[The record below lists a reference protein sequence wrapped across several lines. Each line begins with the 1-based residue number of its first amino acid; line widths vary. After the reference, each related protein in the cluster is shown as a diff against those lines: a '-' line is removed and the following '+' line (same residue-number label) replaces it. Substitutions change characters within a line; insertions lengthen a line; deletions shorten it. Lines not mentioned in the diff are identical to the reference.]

1 MSVELLKEQSNGLR
15 GALPIELAEP
25 TPNFSE
31 DVWQILK
38 FHGIYQQHDRDI
50 RGRNNRVY
58 NFMVRS
64 KLPGGRLSGQQY
76 LVHDALADTF
86 GQGDL
91 RFTTR
96 QGIQLH
102 GVIKGDLQGT
112 LQALNAALISTLGAC
127 GDVERNV
134 MFCPA
139 PFGDPQRQQMQ
150 ALAEAI
156 AEHLAPRTTA
166 YHQIWLE
173 NDEGK
178 KELQHFPAAVHTNG
192 HSVNGNGAVDGKANG
207 KIAGHVNGN
216 GTAESTTEGS
226 AIEPIYG
233 KSYLPRKFKTA
244 IAVPGDNCTDIY
256 TNDLGLVGLSDEG
269 SDQIHG
275 YNVFV
280 GGGLGMTHN
289 NPDTFPLLAQPLGYI
304 SADKVLDVTEKIVLV
319 QRDHGDRT
327 NRKHARMKYLIHDWG
342 IENFRAKVEEY
353 LGYQL
358 EEIRPMPTMT
368 VDDHLGWHQ
377 QNDGKWFYG
386 IYIEN
391 GRVRDDG
398 ASRTRSGLRALVQR
412 FDPAVI
418 ITPQQNI
425 LLSGFTSEQKGEVEQ
440 LLRDFG
446 LRTVEELSNVRRNAM
461 ACPALPSCGLALAEA
476 ERYLP
481 DLVTEIEQIATEL
494 DLDREL
500 FTVRMTGCP
509 NGCARPYVADIGL
522 VGRTLGK
529 YSLFLGGNPEGTR
542 LNTLY
547 ADLIPAAELPALI
560 RSLLVAYVQTR
571 QAEER
576 VGDWANRLG
585 GELIQELTEQLLPA

>member
-1 MSVELLKEQSNGLR
+1 MSVEDLKEQSNGLR
-15 GALPIELAEP
+15 GAVSIELAEP
-25 TPNFSE
+25 TPSFSE

-38 FHGIYQQHDRDI
+38 FHGIYQQHDRDT

-58 NFMVRS
+58 SFMVRS
-64 KLPGGRLSGQQY
+64 KLPGGRLTAQQY
-76 LVHDALADTF
+76 LIHDALSDEF

-102 GVIKGDLQGT
+102 GVIKGDLRGT
-112 LQALNAALISTLGAC
+112 LQSLNNALVSTLAAC

-139 PFGDPQRQQMQ
+139 PFGDAVREQMQ
-150 ALAEAI
+150 ATAEAI
-156 AEHLAPRTTA
+156 AEHLCPRTTA

-178 KELQHFPAAVHTNG
+178 KELQSFANNGDAPAEV
-192 HSVNGNGAVDGKANG
+192 
-207 KIAGHVNGN
+207 
-216 GTAESTTEGS
+216 
-226 AIEPIYG
+226 IEPIYG
-233 KSYLPRKFKTA
+233 KTYLPRKFKTA

-269 SDQIHG
+269 SDTIHG

-289 NPDTFPLLAQPLGYI
+289 NPDTFPLLAKPLGYI
-304 SADKVLDVTEKIVLV
+304 TADKVIDVTEKVVLV
-319 QRDHGDRT
+319 QRDHGDRE
-327 NRKHARMKYLIHDWG
+327 NRKHARMKYLINDWG
-342 IENFRAKVEEY
+342 IEAFRAKVEEY

-358 EEIRPMPTMT
+358 EEIRPMPEMQ
-368 VDDHLGWHQ
+368 VEDHLGWHQ
-377 QNDGKWFYG
+377 QVDGKWFYG

-391 GRVRDDG
+391 GRAGDNGDRRV
-398 ASRTRSGLRALVQR
+398 RSGLRALIQR
-412 FDPAVI
+412 FGSAVV

-425 LLSGFTSEQKGEVEQ
+425 LLSGFATEEKAEVEEI
-440 LLRDFG
+440 LTNFG
-446 LRTVEELSNVRRNAM
+446 ILKVEDLSNVRRNAM
-461 ACPALPSCGLALAEA
+461 ACPALPTCGLALAEA

-481 DLVTEIEQIATEL
+481 SLVDEIERTAQ
-494 DLDREL
+494 DLGLSDEQ

-547 ADLIPAAELPALI
+547 EDIVPEADLPTMIQSI
-560 RSLLVAYVQTR
+560 LLAYRNTR
-571 QAEER
+571 QGNER
-576 VGDWANRLG
+576 VGDWANRVG
-585 GELIQELTEQLLPA
+585 VELIHELTEQSIPA

>member
-1 MSVELLKEQSNGLR
+1 MSVEALKEQSNGLR
-15 GALPIELAEP
+15 GAVSIELAEP
-25 TPNFSE
+25 TPSFSE

-64 KLPGGRLSGQQY
+64 KLPGGRLTAQQY
-76 LVHDALADTF
+76 LIHDALADQF

-102 GVIKGDLQGT
+102 GVIKGDLRST
-112 LQALNAALISTLGAC
+112 LQSLNNALVSTLAAC

-139 PFGDPQRQQMQ
+139 PFGDPLREQMQ
-150 ALAEAI
+150 ATAEAI
-156 AEHLAPRTTA
+156 AAHLCPRTPA

-178 KELQHFPAAVHTNG
+178 KELQTFANNGDAPAEV
-192 HSVNGNGAVDGKANG
+192 
-207 KIAGHVNGN
+207 
-216 GTAESTTEGS
+216 
-226 AIEPIYG
+226 IEPIYG
-233 KSYLPRKFKTA
+233 KTYLPRKFKTA

-256 TNDLGLVGLSDEG
+256 TNDLGLVGLSEEG
-269 SDQIHG
+269 SDTIHG

-289 NPDTFPLLAQPLGYI
+289 NPDTFPLLAKPLGYI
-304 SADKVLDVTEKIVLV
+304 TADKVIDVTEKIVLV

-327 NRKHARMKYLIHDWG
+327 DRKHARMKYLINDWG
-342 IENFRAKVEEY
+342 IDAFRAKVEEY

-358 EEIRPMPTMT
+358 EEIRPMAEMQ
-368 VDDHLGWHQ
+368 VEDHLGWHQ
-377 QNDGKWFYG
+377 QVDGKWFYG

-391 GRVRDDG
+391 GR
-398 ASRTRSGLRALVQR
+398 ASDHGDARVRSGLRALVQR
-412 FDPAVI
+412 FGSAVV

-425 LLSGFTSEQKGEVEQ
+425 LLSGFATEEKAEVEEI
-440 LLRDFG
+440 LTNFG
-446 LRTVEELSNVRRNAM
+446 ILKVEDLSNVRRNAM
-461 ACPALPSCGLALAEA
+461 ACPALPTCGLALAEA

-481 DLVTEIEQIATEL
+481 SLVDEIERTAL
-494 DLDREL
+494 DLGLSDEN

-547 ADLIPAAELPALI
+547 EDIVPEADLPTMIKSI
-560 RSLLVAYVQTR
+560 LLAYRNTR
-571 QAEER
+571 QSNER
-576 VGDWANRLG
+576 VGDWANRVG
-585 GELIQELTEQLLPA
+585 VELIHELTEQLIPA

>member
-1 MSVELLKEQSNGLR
+1 MSVENLKAQSNGLR

-25 TPNFSE
+25 TPSFSE

-38 FHGIYQQHDRDI
+38 FHGIYQQHDRDV

-58 NFMVRS
+58 SFMVRS
-64 KLPGGRLSGQQY
+64 KLPGGRLTAQQY
-76 LVHDALADTF
+76 LIHDALADEF

-102 GVIKGDLQGT
+102 GVIKGDLKGT
-112 LQALNAALISTLGAC
+112 MQALNNALVSTLGAC

-139 PFGDPQRQQMQ
+139 PFGDPVREQMQ
-150 ALAEAI
+150 ATAEAL

-178 KELQHFPAAVHTNG
+178 KELQKFT
-192 HSVNGNGAVDGKANG
+192 NGNGSEPEV
-207 KIAGHVNGN
+207 
-216 GTAESTTEGS
+216 
-226 AIEPIYG
+226 IEPIYG
-233 KSYLPRKFKTA
+233 KTYLPRKFKTA

-256 TNDLGLVGLSDEG
+256 TNDLGLVGLFEEG
-269 SDQIHG
+269 SDTIHG

-289 NPDTFPLLAQPLGYI
+289 NPDTFPLLAKPLGYI
-304 SADKVLDVTEKIVLV
+304 TADKVIDVAEKVILV
-319 QRDHGDRT
+319 QRDHGDRE
-327 NRKHARMKYLIHDWG
+327 NRKHARMKYLINDWG
-342 IENFRAKVEEY
+342 IDAFRAKVEEY

-358 EEIRPMPTMT
+358 EAVRPMPEMQ
-368 VDDHLGWHQ
+368 VEDHLGWHQ
-377 QNDGKWFYG
+377 QVDGKWFYG

-391 GRVRDDG
+391 GRAVDNGGNRV
-398 ASRTRSGLRALVQR
+398 RSGLRALVQR
-412 FDPAVI
+412 FAPAVV
-418 ITPQQNI
+418 ITGQQNI
-425 LLSGFTSEQKGEVEQ
+425 LLSGFTTEQKAEVEGV
-440 LLRDFG
+440 LADFG
-446 LRTVEELSNVRRNAM
+446 ILKVEDLSNVRRNAM

-481 DLVTEIEQIATEL
+481 SLVDEIERAAL
-494 DLDREL
+494 DLGLSEEH
-500 FTVRMTGCP
+500 FTIRMTGCP

-529 YSLFLGGNPEGTR
+529 YSIFLGGNPEGTR

-547 ADLIPAAELPALI
+547 EDIVPAADLPALI
-560 RSLLVAYVQTR
+560 HSILLVYRNTR
-571 QAEER
+571 QSNER
-576 VGDWANRLG
+576 VGDWANRVG
-585 GELIQELTEQLLPA
+585 VELIHELAEQLIPA

>member
-1 MSVELLKEQSNGLR
+1 MSVETLKAQSNGLR

-25 TPNFSE
+25 TPNFTE

-64 KLPGGRLSGQQY
+64 KLPGGRLSGEQY
-76 LVHDALADTF
+76 LIHDALADQF

-91 RFTTR
+91 RLTTR

-102 GVIKGDLQGT
+102 GVIKGDLRST
-112 LQALNAALISTLGAC
+112 LQALNNALVSTLGAC

-139 PFGDPQRQQMQ
+139 PFGDPVREQMQ
-150 ALAEAI
+150 ATAEAI
-156 AEHLAPRTTA
+156 TEHLAPRTTA

-178 KELQHFPAAVHTNG
+178 KELQQFPNG
-192 HSVNGNGAVDGKANG
+192 VSNGSHNGNGKVHG
-207 KIAGHVNGN
+207 V
-216 GTAESTTEGS
+216 AEV
-226 AIEPIYG
+226 IEPIYG
-233 KSYLPRKFKTA
+233 KTYLPRKFKTA
-244 IAVPGDNCTDIY
+244 IAVPGDNCTDIF
-256 TNDLGLVGLSDEG
+256 TNDLGLVGLFDEG
-269 SDQIHG
+269 SDTIHG

-304 SADKVLDVTEKIVLV
+304 TADKVIDVVEKVVLV
-319 QRDHGDRT
+319 QRDHGDRE

-342 IENFRAKVEEY
+342 IAAFRAKVEEY

-358 EEIRPMPTMT
+358 EETRPMPAMT
-368 VDDHLGWHQ
+368 VEDHLGWHQ
-377 QNDGKWFYG
+377 QRDGKWFYG
-386 IYIEN
+386 IHVEN
-391 GRVRDDG
+391 GRVRDNG
-398 ASRTRSGLRALVQR
+398 NERVRSGLRALVQQ
-412 FDPAVI
+412 FDPAVV

-425 LLSGFTSEQKGEVEQ
+425 LLSGFTAEQKTEVEAI
-440 LLRDFG
+440 LGDFG
-446 LRTVEELSNVRRNAM
+446 IQTVETLSNVRRNAM
-461 ACPALPSCGLALAEA
+461 ACPALPTCGLALAEA
-476 ERYLP
+476 ERFLP
-481 DLVTEIEQIATEL
+481 DVVTALEEIVNEFGLADEQ
-494 DLDREL
+494 

-529 YSLFLGGNPEGTR
+529 YSVFLGGNPEGTR
-542 LNTLY
+542 LNVLY
-547 ADLIPAAELPALI
+547 EEIVPADELPQLI
-560 RSLLVAYVQTR
+560 RGVLAAYRQTR
-571 QAEER
+571 QDRER
-576 VGDWANRLG
+576 IGDWANRVG
-585 GELIQELTEQLLPA
+585 VALIHELTEQLIPA